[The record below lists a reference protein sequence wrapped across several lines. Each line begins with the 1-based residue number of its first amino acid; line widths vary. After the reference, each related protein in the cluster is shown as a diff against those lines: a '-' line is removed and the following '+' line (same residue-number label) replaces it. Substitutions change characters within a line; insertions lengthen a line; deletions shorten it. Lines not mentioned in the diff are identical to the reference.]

1 MVSAHTLEVSVQRIR
16 VEEACRKVSLRQ
28 REGAIADS
36 HISVT
41 RRERLP
47 TISGEGIRIQDLP
60 LPPQS
65 PTCFVR
71 TEQEVLQPPKVAPP
85 G

>member
-1 MVSAHTLEVSVQRIR
+1 MAEGVST
-16 VEEACRKVSLRQ
+16 
-28 REGAIADS
+28 ADS

-47 TISGEGIRIQDLP
+47 TMSGEAIRIQDSSLP
-60 LPPQS
+60 TQS

-71 TEQEVLQPPKVAPP
+71 TERKVLQPPKVAPS

>member
-1 MVSAHTLEVSVQRIR
+1 MPTGVSEAEGVST
-16 VEEACRKVSLRQ
+16 
-28 REGAIADS
+28 ADS
-36 HISVT
+36 HFSVT
-41 RRERLP
+41 RTGRLP
-47 TISGEGIRIQDLP
+47 TMSGEAIRIQDSP

-71 TEQEVLQPPKVAPP
+71 IEQKVLQPPKVAPS